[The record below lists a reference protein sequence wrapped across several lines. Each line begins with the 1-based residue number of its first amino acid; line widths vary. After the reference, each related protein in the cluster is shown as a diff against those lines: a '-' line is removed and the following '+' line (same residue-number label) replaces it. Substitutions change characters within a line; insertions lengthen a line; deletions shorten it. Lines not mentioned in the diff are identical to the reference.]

1 MFAMTLL
8 NEAGALRNN
17 EFELSLGEQKI
28 CPQCAKPF
36 TARSGS
42 GGSKQKFCS
51 TDCRLGFHNKPSVAQ
66 RSPACDAATP
76 LVAVTQPAEK
86 DAPAA
91 APNDFDWG
99 NDEDIVLREQQSI
112 AIYRNMHGGLVIRQ
126 ERGWDQEEDVCII
139 VTAENI
145 NTFIDRLTDV
155 AGIPSFG
162 KR

>member
-1 MFAMTLL
+1 MTLL
-8 NEAGALRNN
+8 DEASALRNN
-17 EFELSLGEQKI
+17 EFELPLDEQKI

-51 TDCRLGFHNKPSVAQ
+51 ADCRLGFHNNPSVAQ
-66 RSPACDAATP
+66 RSPALNAATP
-76 LVAVTQPAEK
+76 LVQPAEK

-91 APNDFDWG
+91 TPKDFDWG

-126 ERGWDQEEDVCII
+126 ERRRWDEDEDTCII
-139 VTAENI
+139 IAPENI
-145 NTFIDRLTDV
+145 GTFIDRLTDV
-155 AGIPSFG
+155 AGIPSVG
-162 KR
+162 RK